1 MKSQPQEPVLIVREP
16 SMRGGSYISSR
27 GHQVM
32 NGGVSTTNQST
43 VASSYMDKERRST
56 VLPIVKRAEIRRA
69 SLNNHQIGDP
79 TNKNKEHTNVIGPGI
94 SSLINEV
101 LNEKAAKHH
110 HMSPTPGPIIGVL
123 SKKHSITSE

>member
-1 MKSQPQEPVLIVREP
+1 
-16 SMRGGSYISSR
+16 MRGGSYISSR

-32 NGGVSTTNQST
+32 NGGVSTSNSGA
-43 VASSYMDKERRST
+43 VANSYLDKERQST

-79 TNKNKEHTNVIGPGI
+79 TNKNKEHNVVGPGI

-123 SKKHSITSE
+123 SKRHSITSE